1 MSINAPAES
10 VVLHGVWMGHFCPV
24 PTAQPPDGV
33 PSPPHPL
40 SGLSDHRA
48 QCPPPLGDSR
58 ALKMRR
64 LLCARASARGPGPAC
79 HPHVGP
85 PILVQP
91 ISDSPHN
98 LPPRDSPRKSMGLGP
113 ETVGSR
119 RGSGSSQVRRSPHC
133 ALCKGQSLCLESM
146 SPSAGSL
153 ISLGWCEVTS
163 TFNPEGLCWPAPGTR
178 SPE

>member
-1 MSINAPAES
+1 MCCTGSGRVIFVRSPLLSPRTGSHLPHTPFLGS
-10 VVLHGVWMGHFCPV
+10 VTTG
-24 PTAQPPDGV
+24 
-33 PSPPHPL
+33 PS
-40 SGLSDHRA
+40 A
-48 QCPPPLGDSR
+48 PPPLGGSR

-64 LLCARASARGPGPAC
+64 LPCARASARGPGPAC
-79 HPHVGP
+79 RPHVGA

-98 LPPRDSPRKSMGLGP
+98 LPPRDSPRKGMGLGP

-119 RGSGSSQVRRSPHC
+119 RGGGPSQARRSPCC
-133 ALCKGQSLCLESM
+133 ALCKGQRLCLESM

-153 ISLGWCEVTS
+153 VSLRWREVTS
-163 TFNPEGLCWPAPGTR
+163 TFNPEGLCWPAPGMR